1 MPAKIAAPKQ
11 AKSENQ
17 EKILGKRTKK
27 HQQTQELDKKEE
39 KSESVN
45 QDLEKIAY
53 PDEKS

>member
-1 MPAKIAAPKQ
+1 MPAKITAPKQ

-45 QDLEKIAY
+45 QDPEI
-53 PDEKS
+53 